1 MSIRARSQS
10 ISRHSERNCRA
21 HWPGLVRSAAF
32 LHFAII
38 IDRIISWTNGD
49 CMVLSAYGFWESHSA
64 CFCHIGGAK
73 LASASKLLGAAL
85 AIVRGAILAHSFCRK
100 SSRSF
105 WSHAGSSNFGVLH
118 VLHLIRDGQFWVL
131 HALHAHD
138 QRRVRCH
145 FGSASASGSS
155 LDTNFRQV
163 GQHKKA
169 NRIWRQNFL

>member
-1 MSIRARSQS
+1 MLLLLLRLILLLRCCCRRRCRRCCCCSSAPIRFGWAKYTCRFQRSLSPSPAEESELQNDA
-10 ISRHSERNCRA
+10 ISSTTHL
-21 HWPGLVRSAAF
+21 P
-32 LHFAII
+32 
-38 IDRIISWTNGD
+38 T
-49 CMVLSAYGFWESHSA
+49 
-64 CFCHIGGAK
+64 GA
-73 LASASKLLGAAL
+73 SQVLGAAF

-100 SSRSF
+100 SS
-105 WSHAGSSNFGVLH
+105 HAGSSDFGVLH
-118 VLHLIRDGQFWVL
+118 VLHLIRDGQFLVL

-169 NRIWRQNFL
+169 NCIWRQNFL